1 MWIFQHKELVVGL
14 IFSVLLT
21 IPYYF
26 LLKVERFRIVEYRHV
41 SVFFILWAAAFTL
54 EYYVFGPASY
64 ISLESDGRLFTF
76 LYFLANNFAGLR
88 FSHEMAGGQDV
99 WSIMPGLQYFQP
111 ERLLLNI
118 LDPWIVLL
126 LHKLMVGALGFF
138 GCYLLARQFDGENRA
153 VSVAVAAIFP
163 VSHLYL
169 LDYSVEFSTG
179 FAAIPWGVYACTVRT
194 KKKDFVFWVV
204 LAAII
209 LAAAPPAKIF
219 PALLLSLVGFAILR
233 PDMDYRKAVAGFSF
247 IIIVSILNWHE
258 VLYAY
263 LKINPFASRGV
274 GLVTSAGTI
283 SAVTADAF
291 TVMKTLWSKTIW
303 WVPACLFGASMIALT
318 VVRDRFFLKALGIL
332 AWLSVAIIFVKVFPW
347 QVVGMDFMKALEH
360 GNMQMSLAVL
370 AVPVAARAL
379 AGGGR
384 TSKVTAPTH
393 SFRPEI
399 AILAIALAILS
410 WNKYLHAAQ
419 YVAFGGQN
427 NRLEYQDL
435 KSPTWKSAGDY
446 RVVTPFD
453 TPRPNVVAAYYG
465 LDSFDGGSLLQPK
478 KWNDYWRS
486 IRRQSAF
493 EGPGASRTAARIRPD
508 WRFLDGESYDIGD
521 HVRLDLL
528 RIANVRYVLSAM
540 PLKGDGLNLIV
551 TPDLDEHIRA
561 PKDAFASEADFI
573 FYRIRRIFDPGRHF
587 IYELSN
593 PLPKLF
599 AARGVN
605 PVADNIGADSL
616 HDQVEKSALSRVII
630 VSEKDSPGS
639 SGVHEFDILSVKKI
653 ADGYD
658 LTVDAPKGG
667 ILVLNN
673 NYLPFWQARADG
685 QLLTIIPAN
694 AIHMAITLPPGAR
707 KIEIRYSRPLLREKV
722 AEFFN

>member
-14 IFSVLLT
+14 IFSVLLI

-26 LLKVERFRIVEYRHV
+26 LLKVERFRIVENHHV
-41 SVFFILWAAAFTL
+41 SVFFILWVAVFTL

-64 ISLESDGRLFTF
+64 VSLETDGRLFTF
-76 LYFLANNFAGLR
+76 LYFLANNFNGLR

-99 WSIMPGLQYFQP
+99 WAIMPGLQYFQP

-126 LHKLMVGALGFF
+126 LHKLMVGVLGFF
-138 GCYLLARQFDGENRA
+138 GCYLLARQFDGKNRA

-163 VSHLYL
+163 VFHPYL

-179 FAAIPWGVYACTVRT
+179 FAAIPWGVYACTVKT
-194 KKKDFVFWVV
+194 KKKDFVFWIV

-233 PDMDYRKAVAGFSF
+233 PDMDYRKAVVGFSF

-263 LKINPFASRGV
+263 LKLNPFASRGV
-274 GLVTSAGTI
+274 GPVSEVVTMAKF
-283 SAVTADAF
+283 VADAS
-291 TVMKTLWSKTIW
+291 KAIETLWVSTIW
-303 WVPACLFGASMIALT
+303 WVPACLFGASIIALT
-318 VVRDRFFLKALGIL
+318 VVRDRFFLKALSVL
-332 AWLSVAIIFVKVFPW
+332 AGLSVAIIFVIVFPW
-347 QVVGMDFMKALEH
+347 QIIEMDFMKALEH
-360 GNMQMSLAVL
+360 GNMQMALAVL
-370 AVPVAARAL
+370 AVPVASRAL
-379 AGGGR
+379 AGVR
-384 TSKVTAPTH
+384 RASKFTGPTRCL
-393 SFRPEI
+393 RPEI

-427 NRLEYQDL
+427 NRLEYKDL
-435 KSPTWKSAGDY
+435 KSPTWKSASDY

-486 IRRQSAF
+486 IQRQSAF
-493 EGPGASRTAARIRPD
+493 KGTGASRTAARIRPD
-508 WRFLDGESYDIGD
+508 WLFLDGETYDIAG
-521 HVRLDLL
+521 HLRLDLL

-540 PLKGDGLNLIV
+540 PLKGDGLSLIV
-551 TPDLDEHIRA
+551 KPGLDEYIRS
-561 PKDAFASEADFI
+561 PKSAFVSKADFVS
-573 FYRIRRIFDPGRHF
+573 YRIRRIFDPGRHF
-587 IYELSN
+587 IYELSD

-599 AARGVN
+599 AARGVKT
-605 PVADNIGADSL
+605 VADNIGANSL

-630 VSEKDSPGS
+630 VSRKDSLGS
-639 SGVHEFDILSVKKI
+639 SGIHKFDILSVNKV

-667 ILVLNN
+667 VLVLNN
-673 NYLPFWQARADG
+673 NYLPFWQARANG
-685 QLLTIIPAN
+685 RLLTIIPAN
-694 AIHMAITLPPGAR
+694 AIHMAITIPPGAR
-707 KIEIRYSRPLLREKV
+707 KIEIRYSRPLLREKI